1 MKLPSPKIRRGVNLV
16 ELAVVIMIL
25 GVLFTGIFGAYY
37 TALKI
42 SQSASPKNSAVKRDV
57 FTALENLRASFA
69 QAFYFPGQK
78 RLIFIAKGEGPQGG
92 RRDIVTFAAN
102 HSNSEETGSSA
113 VREVSFYIKKMPKHD
128 EYYYLIRREDEM
140 VDQNPEKGGLEHII
154 LEYVKSFQL
163 KYSVRGDKWQDDWD
177 SKDTQKIP
185 KLIRVELIVKTGNKE
200 QRFETLS
207 YPGIY
212 FK

>member
-1 MKLPSPKIRRGVNLV
+1 MKIFSAKYRKGVNLV
-16 ELAVVIMIL
+16 ELAVVMMVL

-42 SQSASPKNSAVKRDV
+42 SQNSSPKNAAAKRDV
-57 FTALENLRASFA
+57 FTALENLRSSFA
-69 QAFYFPGQK
+69 QAFFLPGQK
-78 RLIFIAKGEGPQGG
+78 RLIFIAKGEGPIGG
-92 RRDIVTFAAN
+92 RRDTVTFASSHA
-102 HSNSEETGSSA
+102 NSEETGNPA
-113 VREVSFYIKKMPKHD
+113 VREVSFYLKKMTKND
-128 EYYYLIRREDEM
+128 DYYYLIRREDEM

-163 KYSVRGDKWQDDWD
+163 KYSVRGDKWQDEWD
-177 SKDTQKIP
+177 TKDTQKIP